1 MKNCNTTCGGY
12 VFTTSSDF
20 TSDDNNSC
28 DIPVWDGTLPDELAD
43 INVFVILE

>member
-12 VFTTSSDF
+12 VFTTSSD
-20 TSDDNNSC
+20 
-28 DIPVWDGTLPDELAD
+28 IPVWDGTLPDDLAD